1 MSSRSYPSQP
11 IPAVGAF
18 IIKDEEILSIRRIY
32 EPCADKWNVPGLK
45 EIEMKGHL
53 EIFES
58 RG

>member
-1 MSSRSYPSQP
+1 MGRSYPSQP
-11 IPAVGAF
+11 IPAVGVF
-18 IIKDEEILSIRRIY
+18 IVKDELIRRIY
-32 EPCADKWNVPGLK
+32 EPCADKWNVLRLK

>member
-1 MSSRSYPSQP
+1 LGRSYPSQP
-11 IPAVGAF
+11 IPAVGVF
-18 IIKDEEILSIRRIY
+18 IVKDELIRRIY
-32 EPCADKWNVPGLK
+32 EPCADKWNVPGG